1 MIGKKG
7 RKIQDFLLV
16 EACGSS
22 EEFVAG
28 ARDSSHGATE
38 SGRSKIHGP
47 PSDVWDSLDGGSLG
61 VRCKVLGVGPRPKT
75 QDPRPKTQSRS
86 SVSVNT
92 PPANQ

>member
-28 ARDSSHGATE
+28 AGDSSHGATE
-38 SGRSKIHGP
+38 SGRSNIHGL
-47 PSDVWDSLDGGSLG
+47 PSDAG
-61 VRCKVLGVGPRPKT
+61 
-75 QDPRPKTQSRS
+75 
-86 SVSVNT
+86 T
-92 PPANQ
+92 PLTMAL